1 MLRTAQTDACQTS
14 NHPNSLWWKNVFEN
28 KYSALAK
35 SATYR
40 YALQSHLSTGSL
52 ALNKIQKSEIE
63 SSLVPQLSRR
73 PIVGTSDFDEIIA
86 KDALIVDKTLF
97 IKEFMEDPSKVICI
111 LRPRQV
117 DSAHS

>member
-1 MLRTAQTDACQTS
+1 MLRTAQTDACQKS
-14 NHPNSLWWKNVFEN
+14 NHTKSLWWKNVFEN

-35 SATYR
+35 SATYQ
-40 YALQSHLSTGSL
+40 YTLQSHLSTRSL

-63 SSLVPQLSRR
+63 SSLVPQLSRQ
-73 PIVGTSDFDEIIA
+73 PIVGTSDFDKIIA

-97 IKEFMEDPSKVICI
+97 IKEFMVDPSEVICI

>member
-1 MLRTAQTDACQTS
+1 MPKREAVAIDT
-14 NHPNSLWWKNVFEN
+14 EE
-28 KYSALAK
+28 
-35 SATYR
+35 R
-40 YALQSHLSTGSL
+40 QSERSL
-52 ALNKIQKSEIE
+52 ALNKIHKSEIE
-63 SSLVPQLSRR
+63 SSLVPQLSRQ
-73 PIVGTSDFDEIIA
+73 PIVGTSDFDKIIA